1 MGDIELLVKCLPT
14 VNSPPSRDGG
24 QVAQSPQ
31 APVLPHLPVIPGVAG
46 TTHSPHPMAVE
57 PSQKLQL
64 LSDLAN
70 AEGKPFSKFPY
81 MPPPQLP
88 QPPQYPGQYSADA
101 TSALMAQFYMMQQ
114 LPQYS
119 QQLPQYSYQLPVL
132 PQFPMVPGLFHPTA
146 PPPLPTATLAPTVKH
161 DGIPQLP
168 QQLQQFP
175 VFPHQYSF
183 MPFGGPLPPE
193 VQAQSSQMLKPHHP
207 QMFQLP
213 AFPNPKYLP
222 QQSSET
228 VAPTAATTP
237 TSAPLTSRHDPQLPH
252 FNPYLYMPHYVPQ
265 QAFGPRFPA
274 KPGPPE
280 QHGQQSVYHP
290 PLQYYPFGYQ
300 QSPKLTAR
308 DG

>member
-1 MGDIELLVKCLPT
+1 MGDVELLVTCPST
-14 VNSPPSRDGG
+14 VTSPPSRDGG
-24 QVAQSPQ
+24 QVAQYPQ
-31 APVLPHLPVIPGVAG
+31 GPVLPHLPVIPAAAG
-46 TTHSPHPMAVE
+46 TIHSPLPTTVE
-57 PSQKLQL
+57 PSTQKLQL
-64 LSDLAN
+64 FSGLEN
-70 AEGKPFSKFPY
+70 TEGKPFPKFPY
-81 MPPPQLP
+81 MPPQLP
-88 QPPQYPGQYSADA
+88 QSPLSPQYPGQYNADA
-101 TSALMAQFYMMQQ
+101 TSALLAQLYMM
-114 LPQYS
+114 

-132 PQFPMVPGLFHPTA
+132 PQFPMVPGPYHPTA
-146 PPPLPTATLAPTVKH
+146 PPPPTTATLAPTVKY

-168 QQLQQFP
+168 QQMQQFP
-175 VFPHQYSF
+175 AFPHQYPF

-193 VQAQSSQMLKPHHP
+193 GQAQSSQMLKPHHP

-213 AFPNPKYLP
+213 ALPNLKYLP

-237 TSAPLTSRHDPQLPH
+237 TSAPLTSKHDPQLLP

-265 QAFGPRFPA
+265 QAFVPKLPA